1 MERSNWARLKGCIKK
16 AEEGKELTI
25 GFLGGSIT
33 QGSLATM
40 PENTYA
46 YQVFLWWKNTIL
58 LDGNFDEDW
67 GDCLYLETVLHHGEK
82 KKHTL
87 EIRILPDT
95 EKEAAPFYLMV
106 LIVA

>member
-1 MERSNWARLKGCIKK
+1 MERSNWARLKECIKK

-33 QGSLATM
+33 QGSLATT

-46 YQVFLWWKNTIL
+46 YQIFLWWKNTIL

-67 GDCLYLETVLHHGEK
+67 GTVCIWKRYSIMARRKAIRWKSAFFQMQK
-82 KKHTL
+82 KKQL
-87 EIRILPDT
+87 RFISWR
-95 EKEAAPFYLMV
+95 
-106 LIVA
+106 